1 MIGYAR
7 VSTQDQKLDL
17 QIDALKK
24 AGCKKIFTDVA
35 SGSKDERVGLMQ
47 CMEYLRPGDC
57 LVVWKIDRLGR
68 SLAHLVSIVEDCG
81 TQGISFKS
89 LNDPGFDTQEPAG
102 KLLFSIMAAL
112 AAFERDLISE
122 RTKAGL
128 AAAKA
133 RGRVG
138 GRPRA
143 MTPKKIE
150 RANNLLN
157 QGLKVSEVAKV
168 IGVGKSTL
176 QAALNRH
183 NAKPT
188 EIHNKT
194 ATKRPSP

>member
-1 MIGYAR
+1 LIGYAR

-24 AGCKKIFTDVA
+24 AGCEKIFTDVA
-35 SGSKDERVGLMQ
+35 SGSKNERVGLMQ

-68 SLAHLVSIVEDCG
+68 SLTHLVRMIEELGERGVG
-81 TQGISFKS
+81 FTS
-89 LNDPGFDTQEPAG
+89 LNDPGFDTQAATG

-112 AAFERDLISE
+112 ATFERDLISE

-128 AAAKA
+128 VAARA

-138 GRPRA
+138 GRPKA
-143 MTPKKIE
+143 MTAEKIKKAE
-150 RANNLLN
+150 ALMD
-157 QGLKVSEVAKV
+157 QGLKVGEVAKV

-176 QAALNRH
+176 QAAMSKLRQIDN
-183 NAKPT
+183 
-188 EIHNKT
+188 
-194 ATKRPSP
+194 